1 MAHDIYDSIFD
12 EFCKMCPWAAK
23 DVKKWYPSEN
33 EMEITIELR
42 DGSAMQYDYILK
54 CFRSGASLKELL
66 ESRKVTNEEEWRME
80 FAIRLFKKMQIK
92 GWTQEDLAWD
102 TNISQGSI
110 AKYVNGITTP
120 SAYNVWKMARVMNCP
135 ITDLVDF

>member
-1 MAHDIYDSIFD
+1 
-12 EFCKMCPWAAK
+12 
-23 DVKKWYPSEN
+23 
-33 EMEITIELR
+33 
-42 DGSAMQYDYILK
+42 
-54 CFRSGASLKELL
+54 
-66 ESRKVTNEEEWRME
+66 ME

-102 TNISQGSI
+102 TKISQGSI

-135 ITDLVDF
+135 IADLVDF